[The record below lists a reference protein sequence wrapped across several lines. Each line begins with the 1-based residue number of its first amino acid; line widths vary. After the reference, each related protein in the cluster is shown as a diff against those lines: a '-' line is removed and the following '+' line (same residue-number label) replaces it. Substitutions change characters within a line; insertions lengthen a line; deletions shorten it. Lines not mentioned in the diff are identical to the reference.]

1 MISETRERGTVI
13 FEAEA
18 LENRKLL
25 EDRIGWRLDVIPD
38 SQMPE
43 VLHGNSQ
50 KYLAKMSRRQG
61 VTPAAPGFLP
71 TCSKCH

>member
-43 VLHGNSQ
+43 VLHGN
-50 KYLAKMSRRQG
+50 RG
-61 VTPAAPGFLP
+61 VKNTWPRCRGDKA
-71 TCSKCH
+71 